1 MGLRSMQNQQQ
12 GQQMDPNQV
21 ARQLQSNTAGMLNQA
36 HVNVPQDKQ
45 GSVNSIVEH
54 LLRTG
59 QITQKQWAE
68 AQKRAAMFR
77 GRR

>member
-1 MGLRSMQNQQQ
+1 MGLRNMQNQQQ
-12 GQQMDPNQV
+12 GKQMDPNQV
-21 ARQLQSNTAGMLNQA
+21 ARQLQNNTAGMLSQA

-54 LLRTG
+54 LLKTG
-59 QITQKQWAE
+59 QITQQQWAE
-68 AQKRAAMFR
+68 AQKRAAQFR

>member
-21 ARQLQSNTAGMLNQA
+21 AQQLQSNTAGMLSQA
-36 HVNVPQDKQ
+36 HVNVPKEQQ

-59 QITQKQWAE
+59 QITQQQWAE

-77 GRR
+77 GRK